1 MEKEVIAYLDNET
14 IIDSQS
20 VKNTNL

>member
-1 MEKEVIAYLDNET
+1 MEKEVIAYLDHET

-20 VKNTNL
+20 VK